1 LSTIPPSYRQLIMSA
16 VAMSNDT
23 RAKNTSNSHLGLDGT
38 LEDSPSAPSPGPGYR
53 TEPTCYARPTTA
65 PGGMSDIE
73 PRHPEPW
80 SVVEGDDFEN
90 ETTPRKRRRL
100 SSGLQEPQ
108 VQPCS
113 NKQTVLMRTWQQQL
127 EEAATGLGDGTSKE
141 AQEKSGKLGEQLSSI
156 DTHPDSKPGQAAC
169 TPNVSDKKRECNN
182 VTPEGLSSTNVHTVP
197 SATDPPTTDPLTE
210 VDKETSTTKQKTM
223 QIGSNGKLTTLS
235 QSLARHSP
243 RTKQKAQS
251 DQGDGG
257 RKVSQSSRKVQIKN
271 GRFISSLRVAL
282 PYRSTDC
289 GRKIEQILSQQ
300 PTTSGTAAQ
309 GPAVPSVD
317 SVAKGVKTTHPFF
330 LGNLA
335 PKASKQSHVKN
346 EAPAGRPARN
356 NDTNENAGEAPKPW
370 DEIKFSTNRPLFQSK
385 VLEGIS
391 PIWPPVSLQLV
402 EPSNDRLT
410 SRTILPDLG
419 SARKLKHQV
428 SGVNPAEDVLWIFAR
443 DLQRGR
449 QGLTSLHL
457 PTRKVMSGKALNA
470 ELDAELGTGSRQPP
484 HLSSLKSRIEL
495 DLSPFDKG
503 IAAGPQMWPQEYAP
517 TCWPDVLQPQVQ
529 ILHDWLSTLKV
540 HQIQSG
546 KLVPKAKAQIMKK
559 RRKRRSDELDDFI
572 VNSDEENEEPSGKNA
587 ILIAGP
593 PGCGK
598 TAAVFAVA
606 QQLGFEVF
614 EIHAG
619 MRRSARD
626 IQEKVGDMTQNHLV
640 QQASS
645 LSNLS
650 RASSMSLDDSTVVPP
665 CSGPL
670 PANQP
675 TMGSF
680 ITLGKGRANNK
691 PSEEPS
697 SKEAKVKAQKQSL
710 ILFEEVD
717 ILFDEDKGFWA
728 GVQSLIRTSKR
739 PVIMTCN
746 NIASV
751 PLDDLDLFTV
761 LNFERP
767 DMGLSVERLAF
778 AAAAE
783 GHLLKRQ
790 ALQDLYLS
798 KGRDLRASLTELN
811 LWCQMTV
818 GSQQGGLDWMLPYEY
833 GRQGSQEGSVTRIVS
848 QDTFISGLDLYPAE
862 LYDPEDMIKYSEE
875 SLGLLPLDW
884 VKDHQ
889 VVQQEGRHL
898 QLLDDMLALSDAR
911 SVIDVVDTDVA
922 CLMAG
927 MMMTNKTFASG
938 HPVTNPRQ
946 EIVRLYLEQ
955 QESIGSNNGLLVNR
969 ADIANALGPLMEE
982 TRIGLPTSPG
992 RKAPSLDNMAL
1003 SLVTEVAPYVRTIVE
1018 HDLRLE
1024 QMRSELEGV
1033 GGGSQTTG
1041 SRRPRKTRAA
1051 RAALEG
1057 GTKTSTRRDR
1067 WFPESLDFAAVLA
1080 SAGDGWPKVLVGPE
1094 KDASQAGL
1102 VEVEMSSA
1110 AATPASSMAMEGE

>member
-1 LSTIPPSYRQLIMSA
+1 MSA

-23 RAKNTSNSHLGLDGT
+23 RVKNTSISHLGLDGT
-38 LEDSPSAPSPGPGYR
+38 PEDSPSAPTLGPDDR
-53 TEPTCYARPTTA
+53 REPTSYARPTTA
-65 PGGMSDIE
+65 PGKMSDME
-73 PRHPEPW
+73 LRRPEPW
-80 SVVEGDDFEN
+80 SVVEGDDFD

-100 SSGLQEPQ
+100 SSNLPEPR
-108 VQPCS
+108 VQSCE
-113 NKQTVLMRTWQQQL
+113 NNQTGSTRTWHEQL
-127 EEAATGLGDGTSKE
+127 AEAATGLGASTSKE
-141 AQEKSGKLGEQLSSI
+141 AQEKSGKLGEQLLSMN
-156 DTHPDSKPGQAAC
+156 THPNIQPDQA
-169 TPNVSDKKRECNN
+169 TGTTNVSDEKRECDNL
-182 VTPEGLSSTNVHTVP
+182 TPKVLSSTNAHPIP
-197 SATDPPTTDPLTE
+197 SATESPTMDPSAE
-210 VDKETSTTKQKTM
+210 VDNENSTPKKKTM
-223 QIGSNGKLTTLS
+223 RIGSNGKLTTLT
-235 QSLARHSP
+235 QALPRQSP
-243 RTKQKAQS
+243 RTKKKAQS

-257 RKVSQSSRKVQIKN
+257 RKVSQNSRKVGLKN
-271 GRFISSLRVAL
+271 GKFVPSLRIAL

-289 GRKIEQILSQQ
+289 GQKIEQILSQQ
-300 PTTSGTAAQ
+300 PSTSGTATQ
-309 GPAVPSVD
+309 DPEVPSAD
-317 SVAKGVKTTHPFF
+317 NVAKGVKTTHPFF
-330 LGNLA
+330 LGSRA
-335 PKASKQSHVKN
+335 PKPSKQSVKN
-346 EAPAGRPARN
+346 EASATN
-356 NDTNENAGEAPKPW
+356 NDTNEKTPEAPKPW

-391 PIWPPVSLQLV
+391 PIWPPVPLQLV
-402 EPSNDRLT
+402 EPNHDRLI
-410 SRTILPDLG
+410 SRTVLTDLG
-419 SARKLKHQV
+419 SARKLKHQL

-443 DLQRGR
+443 DLQRSTH
-449 QGLTSLHL
+449 GLTSLHL
-457 PTRKVMSGKALNA
+457 PTRKVTSGKALDA
-470 ELDAELGTGSRQPP
+470 ELDAELGTENRQSP
-484 HLSSLKSRIEL
+484 HFSLLKSRIES

-517 TCWPDVLQPQVQ
+517 TSWQDVLQPQVH
-529 ILHDWLSTLKV
+529 ILHDWLGTLRV

-572 VNSDEENEEPSGKNA
+572 VNSDEENEETSGKNA

-645 LSNLS
+645 LSTLS
-650 RASSMSLDDSTVVPP
+650 RASSMSFDESNAVPP
-665 CSGPL
+665 CPGPL

-675 TMGSF
+675 TMASF
-680 ITLGKGRANNK
+680 MSSGRGRANTK

-697 SKEAKVKAQKQSL
+697 GKEVKVKAQKQSL

-751 PLDDLDLFTV
+751 PLDDLDLFTI
-761 LNFERP
+761 LQFDRP
-767 DMGLSVERLAF
+767 DTELSVERLAF

-790 ALQDLYLS
+790 ALHDLYLS

-818 GSQQGGLDWMLPYEY
+818 GSQQGGLDWMLPYGY
-833 GRQGSQEGSVTRIVS
+833 GRQCSQEGSVTRIVS
-848 QDTFISGLDLYPAE
+848 QDTYISGLDLYPAE
-862 LYDPEDMIKYSEE
+862 LYDPEDVIKYSEE
-875 SLGLLPLDW
+875 SLAVSPLDW

-889 VVQQEGRHL
+889 VVQQEERRL
-898 QLLDDMLALSDAR
+898 QSLDDMLALSDAR
-911 SVIDVVDTDVA
+911 SVMDVVDTDVA
-922 CLMAG
+922 CLMAA
-927 MMMTNKTFASG
+927 MMTTNQTFVPG

-955 QESIGSNNGLLVNR
+955 QNSKGTNGLLVNR
-969 ADIANALGPLMEE
+969 ADVANALGPLMEE
-982 TRIGLPTSPG
+982 NRIGLPTSPG

-1003 SLVTEVAPYVRTIVE
+1003 SLVTEVAPYVRIIVE

-1024 QMRSELEGV
+1024 QMRNELEGV
-1033 GGGSQTTG
+1033 GGGSQTSG
-1041 SRRPRKTRAA
+1041 GPSRRPRKTRAS

-1057 GTKTSTRRDR
+1057 GTKASTRRDR
-1067 WFPESLDFAAVLA
+1067 WFPESLDFASVLA
-1080 SAGDGWPKVLVGPE
+1080 SAGDGWPKVVVGLRPE
-1094 KDASQAGL
+1094 EDASQAGQ
-1102 VEVEMSSA
+1102 VEVEISSA

>member
-1 LSTIPPSYRQLIMSA
+1 MSA

-23 RAKNTSNSHLGLDGT
+23 RAKNISTSHLGLDGT
-38 LEDSPSAPSPGPGYR
+38 SDNGRTTPSLGPDCSSETASYGR
-53 TEPTCYARPTTA
+53 ATTT

-73 PRHPEPW
+73 PRRPESW
-80 SVVEGDDFEN
+80 SVVDGDDFEN
-90 ETTPRKRRRL
+90 ENTPRKRRRL
-100 SSGLQEPQ
+100 SSSLRETQA
-108 VQPCS
+108 QPCQ
-113 NKQTVLMRTWQQQL
+113 NKQTVLTRTWHEQL
-127 EEAATGLGDGTSKE
+127 EEAATGLGPSTSKE
-141 AQEKSGKLGEQLSSI
+141 AQTRSGQLGEELFLS
-156 DTHPDSKPGQAAC
+156 DTHRDIQPDEAAC
-169 TPNVSDKKRECNN
+169 TTNVSDEKRERDNL
-182 VTPEGLSSTNVHTVP
+182 TPKVLSSTNAHPTP
-197 SATDPPTTDPLTE
+197 SATDSPTMDPLAE
-210 VDKETSTTKQKTM
+210 VDKENSTPQNKTM
-223 QIGSNGKLTTLS
+223 RIGSNGKLTTLP
-235 QSLARHSP
+235 QSSSRHSP
-243 RTKQKAQS
+243 RTKKKAQS

-257 RKVSQSSRKVQIKN
+257 RKVSQSSRKVGVKN
-271 GRFISSLRVAL
+271 GKFVPSLRIAL
-282 PYRSTDC
+282 PYRSTNC
-289 GRKIEQILSQQ
+289 GQKIEEILSQQ
-300 PTTSGTAAQ
+300 PSTSGTVAQ
-309 GPAVPSVD
+309 GPPVPSAD

-335 PKASKQSHVKN
+335 PKASKQSHVKT
-346 EAPAGRPARN
+346 EASTGRPAMN
-356 NDTNENAGEAPKPW
+356 NDTNENAAEAPKPW

-391 PIWPPVSLQLV
+391 PVWPPVSLQLV
-402 EPSNDRLT
+402 EPSHDRLI
-410 SRTILPDLG
+410 SRTILPDLA

-443 DLQRGR
+443 DLQHDPL
-449 QGLTSLHL
+449 GLTSPHL

-470 ELDAELGTGSRQPP
+470 ELDAELGTGSRQSP
-484 HLSSLKSRIEL
+484 HISSLKSRIEL

-503 IAAGPQMWPQEYAP
+503 IAAGPQMWPQDYAP
-517 TCWPDVLQPQVQ
+517 TCWQDVLQPQAQ
-529 ILHDWLSTLKV
+529 ILHDWLGTLKV

-606 QQLGFEVF
+606 LQLGFEIF

-650 RASSMSLDDSTVVPP
+650 RASSMSLDESTVVPP

-680 ITLGKGRANNK
+680 ITLGKGRANTK

-697 SKEAKVKAQKQSL
+697 GKEVKVKAQKQSL

-717 ILFDEDKGFWA
+717 IVFDEDKGFWA

-751 PLDDLDLFTV
+751 PLDDLDLFTI
-761 LNFERP
+761 LHFDRP
-767 DMGLSVERLAF
+767 DTELSVERLAF

-783 GHLLKRQ
+783 GHLLKPQ

-818 GSQQGGLDWMLPYEY
+818 GSQQGGLDWMLPYEH
-833 GRQGSQEGSVTRIVS
+833 GRQCSQETSVTRIVS
-848 QDTFISGLDLYPAE
+848 QDTFISGLDLYPTE
-862 LYDPEDMIKYSEE
+862 LYDPEDVIKYSEE
-875 SLGLLPLDW
+875 SLGLSPLDW

-889 VVQQEGRHL
+889 VVEQEERHL
-898 QLLDDMLALSDAR
+898 QSLDDMLALSDAR
-911 SVIDVVDTDVA
+911 SVMDVVDTDVA

-927 MMMTNKTFASG
+927 IMMTNKTFVSG
-938 HPVTNPRQ
+938 HPCGNPRE

-955 QESIGSNNGLLVNR
+955 KNSKSYNGLLVDR
-969 ADIANALGPLMEE
+969 STIANALGPLMEE
-982 TRIGLPTSPG
+982 NRIGLPTSPG

-1003 SLVTEVAPYVRTIVE
+1003 SLVTEVAPYVRIIVE

-1024 QMRSELEGV
+1024 QMRNELEGV
-1033 GGGSQTTG
+1033 GGGSQTSG
-1041 SRRPRKTRAA
+1041 SGPSRRPRKTRAS

-1057 GTKTSTRRDR
+1057 GTKASTRRDR
-1067 WFPESLDFAAVLA
+1067 WFPESLDFAEVLA
-1080 SAGDGWPKVLVGPE
+1080 SAGDGWPKVLVGLRPE
-1094 KDASQAGL
+1094 EDASQAGQ
-1102 VEVEMSSA
+1102 VEAEISSA